1 MLFTQ
6 VLEMHGKM
14 YGEVQGSL
22 FSKPL
27 PNEGMIA
34 YLKKAQSK
42 NIAFPILKVV
52 VPATPHLR

>member
-1 MLFTQ
+1 
-6 VLEMHGKM
+6 MHGKM